1 MTAAETATSRSEWPF
16 VSVVV
21 PTRDRAVL
29 LPYLFQALSL
39 QLYPHNRMELIVV
52 DDGSLDETA
61 ALVLRWVRV
70 LPFATRLRVSGGQ
83 GAAAARNVGTAA
95 AEGDVLAFTDSD
107 CVPGPLWVRSGAAA
121 CSRGFELV
129 CGPLRPVSRPY
140 GPGLRAAQVAP
151 IDSDRGSYPTANLF
165 MARGAYAMAGG
176 FDETFGIHRWGQLQ
190 AGEDT
195 DLAWRLRRHG
205 ARVCFSPNA
214 NVYHLATAINA
225 WQLLMRPGALTVFP
239 RLLVKIPELR
249 RSYLFWRLFL
259 SGRHLLFLIGITGL
273 AMAALYRWWPPALAL
288 LPWAFLVYRNA
299 IAPLIRDRRP
309 LQAVAWAGFLTYLE
323 LATLLV
329 LLAASVRH
337 RRVVL

>member
-1 MTAAETATSRSEWPF
+1 MRIATSSEWPF
-16 VSVVV
+16 ISVVV
-21 PTRDRAVL
+21 PTRDRADV

-39 QLYPHNRMELIVV
+39 QLYPHHRMELIVV
-52 DDGSLDETA
+52 DDGSRDETA
-61 ALVLRWVRV
+61 ALVLRWSRI
-70 LPFATRLRVSGGQ
+70 LPFAARLRVSGGR

-129 CGPLRPVSRPY
+129 CGPLQPVPRPS
-140 GPGLRAAQVAP
+140 GPGLRAAQVSP
-151 IDSDRGSYPTANLF
+151 VDSDRGTYPTANLF
-165 MARGAYAMAGG
+165 IARAAYARVGG

-195 DLAWRLRRHG
+195 DLAWRLLRQG
-205 ARVCFSPNA
+205 ACVCFSPNA
-214 NVYHLATAINA
+214 TVYHLATSINA
-225 WQLLMRPGALTVFP
+225 WQLLMRPGALSVFP

-249 RSYLFWRLFL
+249 RRYLFWRLFM
-259 SGRHLLFLIGITGL
+259 SGRHLLFLIGIAGFSIAVL
-273 AMAALYRWWPPALAL
+273 DRWWPAVLAI
-288 LPWAFLVYRNA
+288 LPWAFAAYRSA

-309 LQAVAWAGFLTYLE
+309 LQAVAWAGFLAYLE
-323 LATLLV
+323 LATLVV
-329 LLAASVRH
+329 LLAASLRH